1 MEPVSCS
8 MSSSNCSFLTPT
20 HVSQEAGKVVWS
32 SYLFKNF
39 SQFVVIHT
47 IKSFRI
53 VNEAEVYVFLEL
65 PYFLSDP
72 MKAGNLISGSSA
84 SLKPRLYMQKFSF
97 HVLLKP
103 SLNFELALGF

>member
-1 MEPVSCS
+1 M
-8 MSSSNCSFLTPT
+8 
-20 HVSQEAGKVVWS
+20 VWS

-53 VNEAEVYVFLEL
+53 VNEAGVYVFLEL